1 MPSLPSSSELS
12 SSRMTRRALLG
23 CLGVAGLVGGGLLW
37 NNRPNRWRS
46 GFTVHLLPP
55 DAPSGASPFLIGL
68 QWVVQ
73 AHLSTLAPACVVTV
87 AHPEIPLPANRR
99 AFQLQLRP
107 SREGDTLSLSF
118 RWRRAG
124 EAWHEVQG
132 APKPPAQAM
141 AAFLAALP
149 EAFQPDGE
157 ARLMPTA
164 PELAWELFDLA
175 AIHRAFF
182 TTKGLRSR
190 LEGLVARAPEC
201 ATAWC
206 LFGRAAYLELVER
219 RDWIAEDR
227 VLAETCLNKT
237 LAILPG
243 LPFAAG
249 ELSQMLSDFGEN
261 GAALKVLARAIRI
274 HPNSEVVLRRLAYSA
289 RNAGLLEVASRA
301 LLVREAWMGR
311 LEGIENTFLDLGD
324 TKRFEEGILNQARD
338 KGWGPSQRFYLGY
351 AALVRG
357 NPEEALRCLREARGE
372 WSEARFGR
380 IGFALWTFLEGRTQ
394 ESLTALEKLVQ
405 QHLTIR
411 TPDGEFILKLA
422 ELMALHGK
430 VNRALDL
437 ATRAASHGF
446 GCVQW
451 YEQSPLLAPIRSFL
465 RFQAL
470 LFTLRERQTAQAD
483 RFPPRAFG
491 F

>member
-1 MPSLPSSSELS
+1 
-12 SSRMTRRALLG
+12 MTRRALLG

-37 NNRPNRWRS
+37 SKRPNRWRS

-55 DAPSGASPFLIGL
+55 DSPSGPSPFLTGL

-73 AHLSTLAPACVVTV
+73 AHLAALAPACVVTV
-87 AHPEIPLPANRR
+87 AHAEHPLPANRR

-107 SREGDTLSLSF
+107 RREGDTLSLSF
-118 RWRRAG
+118 RWRRTG
-124 EAWHEVQG
+124 ETWHEVQG
-132 APKPPAQAM
+132 TPEPPARAM
-141 AAFLAALP
+141 AAFLDALP
-149 EAFQPDGE
+149 EAFLADQE
-157 ARLMPTA
+157 ASLLPGP

-175 AIHRAFF
+175 AIHRALFS
-182 TTKGLRSR
+182 TAGLRSR
-190 LEGLVARAPEC
+190 LERLVASAPEC

-219 RDWIAEDR
+219 RDWAAEDR
-227 VLAETCLNKT
+227 VLAETSLNRA
-237 LAILPG
+237 LAITPG

-261 GAALKVLARAIRI
+261 GAALKVLAQAIRI

-289 RNAGLLEVASRA
+289 RNAGLLDVARRA

-311 LEGIENTFLDLGD
+311 LEGIENTFLYLGD
-324 TKRFEEGILNQARD
+324 TKRFEEGIINQAHD
-338 KGWGPSQRFYLGY
+338 KGWGPAQRFYLAY

-357 NPEEALRCLREARGE
+357 DPEEALRILREAQGE

-394 ESLTALEKLVQ
+394 ESLAVLEKLVQ

-451 YEQSPLLAPIRSFL
+451 YEQSPLLAPIRNFL
-465 RFQAL
+465 RFQAM
-470 LFTLRERQTAQAD
+470 LFTLRDRQAAQAD
-483 RFPPRAFG
+483 RFPPSAFG
-491 F
+491 L